1 MSGLFQLNEFK
12 IENSPGGYSDVN
24 DMLVDHE
31 HLPIECNLCG
41 WFDMWETSHI
51 ICDILGQIIYMIQMI
66 N

>member
-51 ICDILGQIIYMIQMI
+51 TCDI
-66 N
+66 